1 MCDVERKTHNDF
13 EMHKKCNLLSS
24 ELTKI
29 SKTLNIVVDVCKH
42 NQINYVLQF
51 FLFLE
56 ITVKLKE
63 KINSYHWEDNKGQE
77 WGWTLFRQCVRPPTC
92 PLFFLDF
99 SDIFREL
106 MILPSHIAALS
117 LSLLIYILTLL
128 LMMVLYYRG
137 QIIFPHYPKC
147 FWKTL

>member
-63 KINSYHWEDNKGQE
+63 KINSYH
-77 WGWTLFRQCVRPPTC
+77 
-92 PLFFLDF
+92 
-99 SDIFREL
+99 
-106 MILPSHIAALS
+106 
-117 LSLLIYILTLL
+117 
-128 LMMVLYYRG
+128 
-137 QIIFPHYPKC
+137 
-147 FWKTL
+147 